1 MTIDMSS
8 TQLRRSRET
17 VDSSRIEG
25 FDRVN
30 PRISHTTEEG
40 ELRVDLIDGVRYRFA
55 RPVSHDHGHLTEVFR
70 TTWNLTANPVVQI
83 NATTTFAG
91 RVRAWGLHLRT
102 EDRLFVL
109 SGAIKIV
116 MYDARKDSRTFGRIN
131 EFFFSERTQGLV
143 LIPFGL
149 YHGWKNVGDTEAV
162 IISMPSELYE
172 HDGPDRYELE
182 WDSREAAELIPY
194 TW

>member
-1 MTIDMSS
+1 MATIDVTRPRTS
-8 TQLRRSRET
+8 
-17 VDSSRIEG
+17 VDPAQIEG
-25 FDRVN
+25 FDRVQ
-30 PRISHTTEEG
+30 PRISHTTSDG
-40 ELRVDLIDGVRYRFA
+40 DLRIDVIEGVRYRFA
-55 RPVSHDHGHLTEVFR
+55 RPVSHDHGHLTEVYR
-70 TTWNLTANPVVQI
+70 TSWNLTEKPVVQI
-83 NATTTFAG
+83 NATTTFPG

-109 SGAIKIV
+109 SGAIKLV

-131 EFFFSERTQGLV
+131 ELFFSERTQGIA

-162 IISMPSELYE
+162 IVSMPSELYE
-172 HDGPDRYELE
+172 HDGPDRYELP

>member
-1 MTIDMSS
+1 MTITDV
-8 TQLRRSRET
+8 RRSRAVEPGT
-17 VDSSRIEG
+17 IDG
-25 FDRVN
+25 FDRVH
-30 PRISHTTEEG
+30 PRVSHTTTDG

-55 RPVSHDHGHLTEVFR
+55 RPVSHEHGHLTEVYR
-70 TTWNLTANPVVQI
+70 TTWNLTEKPVVQI
-83 NATTTFAG
+83 NATTTFPG

-102 EDRLFVL
+102 EDRLFVH
-109 SGAIKIV
+109 SGAIKIAL
-116 MYDARKDSRTFGRIN
+116 YDARENSPTYGRVN
-131 EFFFSERTQGLV
+131 ELFFSDRTQGLV
-143 LIPFGL
+143 LIPCGL

-172 HDGPDRYELE
+172 HDGPDRYELP